1 MIYNSVLYEIF
12 KVLGLKEKDFAF
24 YDIKEAENIIE
35 SAIQDTRESSYKA
48 GYDEGYEDGK
58 GAED

>member
-12 KVLGLKEKDFAF
+12 QVLGLKEEDFAF
-24 YDIKEAENIIE
+24 YDIKAAENIID
-35 SAIQDTRESSYKA
+35 SAIQDTRDSSYET
-48 GYDEGYEDGK
+48 GYNEGYEDGK

>member
-1 MIYNSVLYEIF
+1 MIYNAVLYEIF
-12 KVLGLKEKDFAF
+12 KVLSLKEEDFAF

-35 SAIQDTRESSYKA
+35 SAIQDTRESSYQT

>member
-1 MIYNSVLYEIF
+1 MINNSVLYEIF
-12 KVLGLKEKDFAF
+12 KVFNLKEEDFAF

-35 SAIQDTRESSYKA
+35 SVIQDIRESSYQM
-48 GYDEGYEDGK
+48 GYDDGYEDGK